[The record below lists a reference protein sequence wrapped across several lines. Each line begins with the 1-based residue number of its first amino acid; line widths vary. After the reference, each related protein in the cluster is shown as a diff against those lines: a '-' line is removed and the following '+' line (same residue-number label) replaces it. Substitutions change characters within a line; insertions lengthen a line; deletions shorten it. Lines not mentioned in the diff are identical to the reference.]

1 MFNLIRWPNV
11 NAICEQ
17 DLKFYKGKIMS
28 STVVFIIVASIMG
41 VLAFRIFRGRKASKE
56 HKKVINDK
64 PSQYGVWIELT
75 NSRFHPIMFGKVLYS
90 YDMNIVG
97 VGVLVKENLPPL
109 LASDIDEKI
118 DPQLL
123 DDRWPLCR
131 FLIDFGDD
139 VIITVLK
146 DIKLQEK
153 LMPYVAEPS
162 KIKLMI
168 GLNSNEFLLVDN
180 KEGERDFERIWQA
193 TKAQK
198 EAENRQK
205 LSSYKGS

>member
-1 MFNLIRWPNV
+1 
-11 NAICEQ
+11 
-17 DLKFYKGKIMS
+17 MS
-28 STVVFIIVASIMG
+28 SIAVFIIVASIMG
-41 VLAFRIFRGRKASKE
+41 VLAFRFFRGRRTRKKALQCGS
-56 HKKVINDK
+56 
-64 PSQYGVWIELT
+64 WIELS
-75 NSRFHPIMFGKVLYS
+75 NSSFHPMMFGKVLHS
-90 YDMNIVG
+90 SQGNVVG

-123 DDRWPLCR
+123 DDRLPLCR
-131 FLIDFGDD
+131 FVIDFGDD
-139 VIITVLK
+139 VILSELK

-153 LMPYVAEPS
+153 LMPYVTDHS

-180 KEGERDFERIWQA
+180 KEGERDFERIWQE

-198 EAENRQK
+198 E
-205 LSSYKGS
+205 LH